1 MIVIST
7 ETYKSIVGFFKR
19 NKPCNTVLKLCYN
32 FLPLI
37 MFVSYGILIVFMFFS
52 DIKIFARITLSPL
65 TVFAIV
71 TFFRKIFNRPRPYEK
86 FATTSVFGKN
96 KKGESMPSRHTACA
110 FIIAM
115 ACKYSARNCL
125 SYNQHFDYDFKSPCR
140 GAFYKRCH
148 SRYGNLTS
156 LRLFFIFYNLNN
168 RKAVA
173 IQIRLQL
180 LLL

>member
-71 TFFRKIFNRPRPYEK
+71 TLFRKIFNRPRPYEK

-115 ACKYSARNCL
+115 AFMYVSIPLGIAYLIISTLIMISRVL
-125 SYNQHFDYDFKSPCR
+125 AGVHFISDVIAGIAISLL
-140 GAFYKRCH
+140 
-148 SRYGNLTS
+148 YGYFS
-156 LRLFFIFYNLNN
+156 FFI
-168 RKAVA
+168 
-173 IQIRLQL
+173 I
-180 LLL
+180 

>member
-19 NKPCNTVLKLCYN
+19 NKLCNTVLKLCYN

-86 FATTSVFGKN
+86 FATPSVFGKN

-115 ACKYSARNCL
+115 AFMYVSIPLGIAYLIISAFIMISRVL
-125 SYNQHFDYDFKSPCR
+125 AGVHFISDVIAGMAISLL
-140 GAFYKRCH
+140 
-148 SRYGNLTS
+148 YGYFS
-156 LRLFFIFYNLNN
+156 FFI
-168 RKAVA
+168 
-173 IQIRLQL
+173 I
-180 LLL
+180 

>member
-32 FLPLI
+32 FLPFI

-65 TVFAIV
+65 TVFTIV

-115 ACKYSARNCL
+115 AFMYVSIPLGIAYLIISTLIMISRVL
-125 SYNQHFDYDFKSPCR
+125 AGVHFISDVIAGMAISLL
-140 GAFYKRCH
+140 
-148 SRYGNLTS
+148 YGYFS
-156 LRLFFIFYNLNN
+156 FFI
-168 RKAVA
+168 
-173 IQIRLQL
+173 I
-180 LLL
+180 

>member
-1 MIVIST
+1 VIVIST

-37 MFVSYGILIVFMFFS
+37 MFASYGILIVFMFFS

-115 ACKYSARNCL
+115 AFMYVSIPLGIAYLIISTLIMISRVL
-125 SYNQHFDYDFKSPCR
+125 AGVHFISDVIAGMAISLL
-140 GAFYKRCH
+140 
-148 SRYGNLTS
+148 YGYFS
-156 LRLFFIFYNLNN
+156 FFI
-168 RKAVA
+168 
-173 IQIRLQL
+173 I
-180 LLL
+180 

>member
-19 NKPCNTVLKLCYN
+19 NKLCNTVLKLCYN
-32 FLPLI
+32 FLPFI

-115 ACKYSARNCL
+115 AFMYVSIPLGIAYLIISALIMISRVL
-125 SYNQHFDYDFKSPCR
+125 AGVHFISDVIAGMAISLL
-140 GAFYKRCH
+140 
-148 SRYGNLTS
+148 YGYFS
-156 LRLFFIFYNLNN
+156 FFI
-168 RKAVA
+168 
-173 IQIRLQL
+173 I
-180 LLL
+180 

>member
-65 TVFAIV
+65 TEFAIV

-115 ACKYSARNCL
+115 AFMYVSIPLGIAYLIISTLIMISRVL
-125 SYNQHFDYDFKSPCR
+125 AGVHFISDVIAGMAISLL
-140 GAFYKRCH
+140 
-148 SRYGNLTS
+148 YGYFS
-156 LRLFFIFYNLNN
+156 FFI
-168 RKAVA
+168 
-173 IQIRLQL
+173 I
-180 LLL
+180 

>member
-1 MIVIST
+1 MIIINT

-32 FLPLI
+32 FLPFI

-115 ACKYSARNCL
+115 AFMYVSIPLGIAYLIISTLIMISRVL
-125 SYNQHFDYDFKSPCR
+125 AGVHFISDVIAGMAISLL
-140 GAFYKRCH
+140 
-148 SRYGNLTS
+148 YGYFS
-156 LRLFFIFYNLNN
+156 FFI
-168 RKAVA
+168 
-173 IQIRLQL
+173 I
-180 LLL
+180 

>member
-32 FLPLI
+32 FLPFI

-86 FATTSVFGKN
+86 FATTSVFGKK

-115 ACKYSARNCL
+115 AFMYVSIPLGIAYLIISTLIMISRVL
-125 SYNQHFDYDFKSPCR
+125 AGVHFISDVIAGMAISLL
-140 GAFYKRCH
+140 
-148 SRYGNLTS
+148 YGYFS
-156 LRLFFIFYNLNN
+156 FFI
-168 RKAVA
+168 
-173 IQIRLQL
+173 I
-180 LLL
+180 

>member
-115 ACKYSARNCL
+115 AFMYVSIPIGIAYLIISALIMISRVL
-125 SYNQHFDYDFKSPCR
+125 AGVHFISDVIAGMAISLL
-140 GAFYKRCH
+140 
-148 SRYGNLTS
+148 YGSNPSMT
-156 LRLFFIFYNLNN
+156 R
-168 RKAVA
+168 R
-173 IQIRLQL
+173 
-180 LLL
+180 

>member
-115 ACKYSARNCL
+115 AFMYVSIPLGIAYLIISAFIMISRVL
-125 SYNQHFDYDFKSPCR
+125 AGVHFISDVIAGMAISLL
-140 GAFYKRCH
+140 
-148 SRYGNLTS
+148 YGYFS
-156 LRLFFIFYNLNN
+156 FFI
-168 RKAVA
+168 
-173 IQIRLQL
+173 I
-180 LLL
+180 

>member
-32 FLPLI
+32 FLPFI
-37 MFVSYGILIVFMFFS
+37 MFASYGILIVFMFFS

-115 ACKYSARNCL
+115 AFMYVSIPLGIAYLIISALIMISRVL
-125 SYNQHFDYDFKSPCR
+125 AGVHFISDVIAGMAISLL
-140 GAFYKRCH
+140 
-148 SRYGNLTS
+148 YGYFS
-156 LRLFFIFYNLNN
+156 FFI
-168 RKAVA
+168 
-173 IQIRLQL
+173 I
-180 LLL
+180 

>member
-1 MIVIST
+1 MIIINT

-115 ACKYSARNCL
+115 AFMYVSIPLGIAYLIISAFIMISRVL
-125 SYNQHFDYDFKSPCR
+125 AGVHFISDVIAGMAISLL
-140 GAFYKRCH
+140 
-148 SRYGNLTS
+148 YGYFS
-156 LRLFFIFYNLNN
+156 FFI
-168 RKAVA
+168 
-173 IQIRLQL
+173 I
-180 LLL
+180 

>member
-71 TFFRKIFNRPRPYEK
+71 TFFRKISNRPRPYEK

-115 ACKYSARNCL
+115 TFMYVSIPLGIAYLIISALIMISRVL
-125 SYNQHFDYDFKSPCR
+125 AGVHFISDVIAGMAISLL
-140 GAFYKRCH
+140 
-148 SRYGNLTS
+148 YGYFS
-156 LRLFFIFYNLNN
+156 FFI
-168 RKAVA
+168 
-173 IQIRLQL
+173 I
-180 LLL
+180 

>member
-1 MIVIST
+1 VIVIST

-32 FLPLI
+32 FLPFI

-115 ACKYSARNCL
+115 AFMYVSIPLGIAYLIISAFIMISRVL
-125 SYNQHFDYDFKSPCR
+125 AGVHFISDVIAGMAISLL
-140 GAFYKRCH
+140 
-148 SRYGNLTS
+148 YGYFS
-156 LRLFFIFYNLNN
+156 FFI
-168 RKAVA
+168 
-173 IQIRLQL
+173 I
-180 LLL
+180 

>member
-65 TVFAIV
+65 TVFAKLL
-71 TFFRKIFNRPRPYEK
+71 FSEK
-86 FATTSVFGKN
+86 YLTDLDRTKNLLLHLYSVK
-96 KKGESMPSRHTACA
+96 T
-110 FIIAM
+110 
-115 ACKYSARNCL
+115 
-125 SYNQHFDYDFKSPCR
+125 
-140 GAFYKRCH
+140 
-148 SRYGNLTS
+148 
-156 LRLFFIFYNLNN
+156 
-168 RKAVA
+168 RKAKVCRA
-173 IQIRLQL
+173 VTPPVPL
-180 LLL
+180 

>member
-7 ETYKSIVGFFKR
+7 ETYKSVVDFFKR

-32 FLPLI
+32 FLPFI
-37 MFVSYGILIVFMFFS
+37 MFASYGILIVFMFFS

-115 ACKYSARNCL
+115 AFMYVSIPLGIAYLIISALIMISRVL
-125 SYNQHFDYDFKSPCR
+125 AGVHFISDVIAGMAISLL
-140 GAFYKRCH
+140 
-148 SRYGNLTS
+148 YGYFS
-156 LRLFFIFYNLNN
+156 FFI
-168 RKAVA
+168 
-173 IQIRLQL
+173 I
-180 LLL
+180 

>member
-115 ACKYSARNCL
+115 TFMYVSIPLGIAYLIISALIMISRVL
-125 SYNQHFDYDFKSPCR
+125 AGVHFISDVIA
-140 GAFYKRCH
+140 GMAI
-148 SRYGNLTS
+148 S
-156 LRLFFIFYNLNN
+156 LLYVNFSFFI
-168 RKAVA
+168 
-173 IQIRLQL
+173 I
-180 LLL
+180 

>member
-32 FLPLI
+32 FLPFI

-86 FATTSVFGKN
+86 FATTSVFGKS

-115 ACKYSARNCL
+115 AFMYVSIPLGIAYLIISAFIMISRVL
-125 SYNQHFDYDFKSPCR
+125 AGVHFISDVIAGMAISLL
-140 GAFYKRCH
+140 
-148 SRYGNLTS
+148 YGYFS
-156 LRLFFIFYNLNN
+156 FFI
-168 RKAVA
+168 
-173 IQIRLQL
+173 I
-180 LLL
+180 

>member
-86 FATTSVFGKN
+86 FATT
-96 KKGESMPSRHTACA
+96 T
-110 FIIAM
+110 
-115 ACKYSARNCL
+115 
-125 SYNQHFDYDFKSPCR
+125 
-140 GAFYKRCH
+140 
-148 SRYGNLTS
+148 
-156 LRLFFIFYNLNN
+156 
-168 RKAVA
+168 RKAKVCRA
-173 IQIRLQL
+173 VTPPVPL
-180 LLL
+180 

>member
-32 FLPLI
+32 FLPFI

-86 FATTSVFGKN
+86 FATKSVFGKN

-115 ACKYSARNCL
+115 AFMYVSIPLGIAYLIISTLIMISRVL
-125 SYNQHFDYDFKSPCR
+125 AGVHFISDVIS
-140 GAFYKRCH
+140 GMAI
-148 SRYGNLTS
+148 SLLYGYFS
-156 LRLFFIFYNLNN
+156 FFI
-168 RKAVA
+168 
-173 IQIRLQL
+173 I
-180 LLL
+180 

>member
-32 FLPLI
+32 FLPPI

-115 ACKYSARNCL
+115 AFMYVSIPLGIAYLIISTLIMISRVL
-125 SYNQHFDYDFKSPCR
+125 AGVHFISDVIAGMAISLL
-140 GAFYKRCH
+140 
-148 SRYGNLTS
+148 YGYFS
-156 LRLFFIFYNLNN
+156 FFI
-168 RKAVA
+168 
-173 IQIRLQL
+173 I
-180 LLL
+180 

>member
-19 NKPCNTVLKLCYN
+19 NKTCNTVLKLCYN
-32 FLPLI
+32 FLPFI
-37 MFVSYGILIVFMFFS
+37 MFASYGILIVFMFFS

-115 ACKYSARNCL
+115 AFMYVSIPLGIAYLIISTLIMISRVL
-125 SYNQHFDYDFKSPCR
+125 AGVHFISDVIAGMAISLL
-140 GAFYKRCH
+140 
-148 SRYGNLTS
+148 YGYFS
-156 LRLFFIFYNLNN
+156 FFI
-168 RKAVA
+168 
-173 IQIRLQL
+173 I
-180 LLL
+180 

>member
-7 ETYKSIVGFFKR
+7 ETYKSVVGFFKR

-32 FLPLI
+32 FLPFI
-37 MFVSYGILIVFMFFS
+37 MFASYGILIVFMFFS

-115 ACKYSARNCL
+115 AFMYVSIPLGIAYLIISALIMISRVL
-125 SYNQHFDYDFKSPCR
+125 AGVHFISDVIAGMAISLL
-140 GAFYKRCH
+140 
-148 SRYGNLTS
+148 YGYFS
-156 LRLFFIFYNLNN
+156 FFI
-168 RKAVA
+168 
-173 IQIRLQL
+173 I
-180 LLL
+180 

>member
-71 TFFRKIFNRPRPYEK
+71 TFFRKIFNRARPYEK

-115 ACKYSARNCL
+115 AFMYVSIPLGIAYLIISTLIMISRVL
-125 SYNQHFDYDFKSPCR
+125 AGVHFISDVIAGMAISLL
-140 GAFYKRCH
+140 
-148 SRYGNLTS
+148 YGYFS
-156 LRLFFIFYNLNN
+156 FFI
-168 RKAVA
+168 
-173 IQIRLQL
+173 I
-180 LLL
+180 

>member
-7 ETYKSIVGFFKR
+7 ETYKSIVSFFKR

-32 FLPLI
+32 FLPFI
-37 MFVSYGILIVFMFFS
+37 MFASYGILIVFMFFS

-86 FATTSVFGKN
+86 FATTSVFGKS

-115 ACKYSARNCL
+115 AFMYVSIPLGIAYLIISALIMISRVL
-125 SYNQHFDYDFKSPCR
+125 AGVHFISDVIAGMAISLL
-140 GAFYKRCH
+140 
-148 SRYGNLTS
+148 YGYFS
-156 LRLFFIFYNLNN
+156 FFI
-168 RKAVA
+168 
-173 IQIRLQL
+173 I
-180 LLL
+180 

>member
-19 NKPCNTVLKLCYN
+19 NKPYNTVLKLCYN
-32 FLPLI
+32 FLPFI

-86 FATTSVFGKN
+86 FATPSVFGKD
-96 KKGESMPSRHTACA
+96 KSGESMPSRHTACA

-115 ACKYSARNCL
+115 AFMYVSIPLGIAYLIISLFIMVSRVL
-125 SYNQHFDYDFKSPCR
+125 SGVHFISDVLAGMAISLL
-140 GAFYKRCH
+140 
-148 SRYGNLTS
+148 YGYLS
-156 LRLFFIFYNLNN
+156 FFI
-168 RKAVA
+168 
-173 IQIRLQL
+173 I
-180 LLL
+180 

>member
-1 MIVIST
+1 MIVINT

-115 ACKYSARNCL
+115 AFMYVSIPIGIAYLIISALIMISRVL
-125 SYNQHFDYDFKSPCR
+125 AGVHFISDVIAGMAISLL
-140 GAFYKRCH
+140 
-148 SRYGNLTS
+148 YGYFS
-156 LRLFFIFYNLNN
+156 FFI
-168 RKAVA
+168 
-173 IQIRLQL
+173 I
-180 LLL
+180 

>member
-32 FLPLI
+32 FLPFI

-71 TFFRKIFNRPRPYEK
+71 TFFRKTFNRPRPYEK
-86 FATTSVFGKN
+86 FATPSVFGKD
-96 KKGESMPSRHTACA
+96 KSGESMPSRHTACA

-115 ACKYSARNCL
+115 AFMYVSIPLGIAYLIISLFIMVSRVL
-125 SYNQHFDYDFKSPCR
+125 SGVHFISDVLAGMAISLL
-140 GAFYKRCH
+140 
-148 SRYGNLTS
+148 YGYLS
-156 LRLFFIFYNLNN
+156 FFI
-168 RKAVA
+168 
-173 IQIRLQL
+173 I
-180 LLL
+180 

>member
-32 FLPLI
+32 FLPFI

-86 FATTSVFGKN
+86 FATASVFGKN

-115 ACKYSARNCL
+115 AFMYVNIPLGIAYLIISALIMISRVL
-125 SYNQHFDYDFKSPCR
+125 AGVHFISDVIAGMAISLL
-140 GAFYKRCH
+140 
-148 SRYGNLTS
+148 YGYFS
-156 LRLFFIFYNLNN
+156 FFI
-168 RKAVA
+168 
-173 IQIRLQL
+173 I
-180 LLL
+180 

>member
-32 FLPLI
+32 FLPFI

-115 ACKYSARNCL
+115 AFMYVSIPLGIAYLIISAFIMISRVL
-125 SYNQHFDYDFKSPCR
+125 AGVHFISDVIVGMAISLL
-140 GAFYKRCH
+140 
-148 SRYGNLTS
+148 YGYFS
-156 LRLFFIFYNLNN
+156 FFI
-168 RKAVA
+168 
-173 IQIRLQL
+173 I
-180 LLL
+180 

>member
-19 NKPCNTVLKLCYN
+19 NKPCNIVLKLCYN

-71 TFFRKIFNRPRPYEK
+71 TFFRKIFNRARPYEK

-115 ACKYSARNCL
+115 AFMYVSIPLGIAYLIISTLIMISRVL
-125 SYNQHFDYDFKSPCR
+125 AGVHFISDVIAGMAISLL
-140 GAFYKRCH
+140 
-148 SRYGNLTS
+148 YGYFS
-156 LRLFFIFYNLNN
+156 FFI
-168 RKAVA
+168 
-173 IQIRLQL
+173 I
-180 LLL
+180 

>member
-7 ETYKSIVGFFKR
+7 ETYKSVVGFFKR

-32 FLPLI
+32 FLPFI
-37 MFVSYGILIVFMFFS
+37 MFASYGILIVFMFFS

-115 ACKYSARNCL
+115 AFMYVSIPLGIACLIISALIMISRVL
-125 SYNQHFDYDFKSPCR
+125 AGVHFISDVIAGMAISLL
-140 GAFYKRCH
+140 
-148 SRYGNLTS
+148 YGYFS
-156 LRLFFIFYNLNN
+156 FFI
-168 RKAVA
+168 
-173 IQIRLQL
+173 I
-180 LLL
+180 